1 MVGPSPG
8 YLMSFRACVTEV
20 PFALFKDLGY
30 THSLCCCIFL
40 AQAMNE
46 RLILPLYKVVLAL
59 CSIPTPFLFSLSL
72 EVMLHPL
79 QQVAQSKAVISLFS
93 PRVPTLSS
101 IVIGFKFRV
110 CEILEALTQ
119 GPQPNAYFDA
129 KARCTSSVSESN
141 SISAGLTYRDQRV
154 ARRRRHLG
162 SVWQSLVKLC

>member
-59 CSIPTPFLFSLSL
+59 CSILLSLPEFIFRFSLYNIKI
-72 EVMLHPL
+72 
-79 QQVAQSKAVISLFS
+79 A
-93 PRVPTLSS
+93 
-101 IVIGFKFRV
+101 
-110 CEILEALTQ
+110 
-119 GPQPNAYFDA
+119 
-129 KARCTSSVSESN
+129 TSSSN
-141 SISAGLTYRDQRV
+141 LRPCQFNRQCRNNRLSLNFWKEKKNPRKDSFRPGKGPGIET
-154 ARRRRHLG
+154 G
-162 SVWQSLVKLC
+162 STTEAK

>member
-93 PRVPTLSS
+93 P
-101 IVIGFKFRV
+101 
-110 CEILEALTQ
+110 
-119 GPQPNAYFDA
+119 
-129 KARCTSSVSESN
+129 
-141 SISAGLTYRDQRV
+141 
-154 ARRRRHLG
+154 
-162 SVWQSLVKLC
+162 